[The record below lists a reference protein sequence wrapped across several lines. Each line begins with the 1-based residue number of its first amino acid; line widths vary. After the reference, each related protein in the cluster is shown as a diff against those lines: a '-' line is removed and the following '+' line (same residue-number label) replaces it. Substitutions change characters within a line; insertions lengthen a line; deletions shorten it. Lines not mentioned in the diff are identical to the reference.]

1 MKISRNAA
9 LLILH
14 VLDQWLPP
22 AVRDNRL
29 LWRLI
34 FRVVF
39 RQEAAL
45 MLDFKEKAL
54 LLTPG
59 EIKDIYRRIT
69 PYNIQRPTD
78 LNTESIAEIFARIV
92 GPTVLEVGCG
102 QGFLSAQMR
111 EHYAVTATEIHV
123 HTELKNA
130 CRGVTLLEAFAEAL
144 PFADAA
150 FDTVICTHVLE
161 HVLDLGAAVAELRRL
176 YKKRLIV
183 VVPQQRPYKFTFDLH
198 LHFFPY
204 PHSFLL
210 AVGKTAAQ
218 QQCFSAGGDLFYVE
232 ERRP

>member
-1 MKISRNAA
+1 MNISRKAT
-9 LLILH
+9 LLLHH

-29 LWRLI
+29 LWNLLFGRI
-34 FRVVF
+34 FR
-39 RQEAAL
+39 REASL
-45 MLDFKEKAL
+45 MLDFKERAP

-59 EIKDIYRRIT
+59 EVKDIYRRIA
-69 PYNIQRPTD
+69 PYNIPRLTD
-78 LNTESIAEIFARIV
+78 LNTESIAEIFPRII

-102 QGFLSAQMR
+102 SGFLSARLR
-111 EHYAVTATEIHV
+111 EIYTVTATEIHV
-123 HTELKNA
+123 HADLKST

-144 PFADAA
+144 PFADAS

-161 HVLDLGAAVAELRRL
+161 HVLDLRAAVAELRRL

-204 PHSFLL
+204 PHSLLL
-210 AVGKTAAQ
+210 AVGKTSAQ

-232 ERRP
+232 EKAS